1 MPHPFSSQP
10 MMSSG
15 SPPNMMMNKQQK
27 QQQQVQQQQQM
38 RNVKK
43 PLKKMSTNDS
53 DMNSMMSS
61 STLPRQQAR
70 RQSSVK
76 QQQRGGNK
84 NKTDSSSMLLSPEH
98 SPYEPQGFMNVN
110 PLAMSHPNLEDLI
123 NSSKHSPPS
132 YDAAIQART
141 LQVGGGQPT
150 NYSLENPNNFN
161 LTNNHNRQQSM
172 PASVSSNYSNHLSP
186 PQSNLSHVHSPPH
199 STGALSPTNPSVM
212 SPPQSC
218 G

>member
-1 MPHPFSSQP
+1 
-10 MMSSG
+10 MMSSSG
-15 SPPNMMMNKQQK
+15 SPPNLMMMNKQQ
-27 QQQQVQQQQQM
+27 QVQQQQQQM

-43 PLKKMSTNDS
+43 PMKKMSANDA

-61 STLPRQQAR
+61 NTLPRQQAR

-76 QQQRGGNK
+76 QQQRGGGNK
-84 NKTDSSSMLLSPEH
+84 NKNDSSSMLLSPEH

-141 LQVGGGQPT
+141 MQAGGEAGQPNT
-150 NYSLENPNNFN
+150 TYSLENPNNFS
-161 LTNNHNRQQSM
+161 THNRQQSM

-186 PQSNLSHVHSPPH
+186 PQSNLSHVQSPPH

-212 SPPQSC
+212 S
-218 G
+218 

>member
-1 MPHPFSSQP
+1 
-10 MMSSG
+10 MMSS
-15 SPPNMMMNKQQK
+15 N
-27 QQQQVQQQQQM
+27 
-38 RNVKK
+38 
-43 PLKKMSTNDS
+43 
-53 DMNSMMSS
+53 
-61 STLPRQQAR
+61 TLPRQQAR

-76 QQQRGGNK
+76 QQQRGGGNK
-84 NKTDSSSMLLSPEH
+84 NKNDSSSMLLSPEH

-141 LQVGGGQPT
+141 LGQTGVGAGQPTTT

-161 LTNNHNRQQSM
+161 LTNNHNCQQSM

-186 PQSNLSHVHSPPH
+186 PQSNLSHVHSP
-199 STGALSPTNPSVM
+199 GNI
-212 SPPQSC
+212 
-218 G
+218 